1 MFQVE
6 MVIDIQDIPLLRGR
20 DFGMSPADRT
30 SMLPPFRGVVARW
43 RVSLFGLAEVYS
55 VRQLYLRQSLNFN
68 FLPQVANHSVSNLE
82 ARRNGVTQG

>member
-6 MVIDIQDIPLLRGR
+6 MVIDIQDMPLLRGR
-20 DFGMSPADRT
+20 DFGMSPAHRT

-55 VRQLYLRQSLNFN
+55 VRQLYLRQVLTNPKSRYLRASFSNFEG
-68 FLPQVANHSVSNLE
+68 S
-82 ARRNGVTQG
+82 